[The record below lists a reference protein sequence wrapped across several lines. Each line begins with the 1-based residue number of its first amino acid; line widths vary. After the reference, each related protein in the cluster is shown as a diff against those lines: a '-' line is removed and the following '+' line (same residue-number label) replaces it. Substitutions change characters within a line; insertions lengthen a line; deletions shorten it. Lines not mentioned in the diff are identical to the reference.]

1 MLKRVVGFFIGV
13 HVHNGGVVVTT
24 DEERES
30 DREPAAG
37 REYPDLDPASITQ
50 LLNSVD
56 DGLDGLNQVFGA
68 VYAELKP
75 IARNIL
81 AMSQHA
87 TLTPTVVLHE
97 AYAKLIGSENLN
109 LQGRR
114 HFFALCARTMRQ
126 IVVDYARS
134 RMSAKRSPDQPLAS
148 LNDVGVIDFEH
159 PESLVAMGEALQ
171 WLEERDPRLV
181 ELIHLR
187 IYAGLSLDEI
197 APLMEVTT
205 RQLQRDWQ
213 RGRVWMTE
221 ALLQP
226 VV

>member
-1 MLKRVVGFFIGV
+1 
-13 HVHNGGVVVTT
+13 VTE
-24 DEERES
+24 DKEHEL
-30 DREPAAG
+30 DREPATG
-37 REYPDLDPASITQ
+37 HGPRPFDPASITY
-50 LLNSVD
+50 LLNSAGD
-56 DGLDGLNQVFGA
+56 NMDGLNQVFGA

-81 AMSQHA
+81 SRSRHH

-97 AYAKLIGSENLN
+97 AYAKLIGNENLN

-134 RMSAKRSPDQPLAS
+134 RMSAKRAPDQPLAG
-148 LNDVGVIDFEH
+148 LNSEGVIDFEH
-159 PESLVAMGEALQ
+159 PESQVAMAEALN
-171 WLEERDPRLV
+171 WLEKRDPRLV

-221 ALLQP
+221 ALMNTAG
-226 VV
+226 

>member
-1 MLKRVVGFFIGV
+1 M
-13 HVHNGGVVVTT
+13 TT
-24 DEERES
+24 DKQLGPGH
-30 DREPAAG
+30 EPAPEQG
-37 REYPDLDPASITQ
+37 FQTLDPASITY
-50 LLNSVD
+50 LLNSAD
-56 DGLDGLNQVFGA
+56 DDLDGLNQVFGA

-81 AMSQHA
+81 AKSQQN

-134 RMSAKRSPDQPLAS
+134 RMSAKRKPDQPIAS
-148 LNDVGVIDFEH
+148 LNDEGVIDFEH
-159 PESLVAMGEALQ
+159 PESLVAMGDALQ
-171 WLEERDPRLV
+171 WLEQRDPRLV

-187 IYAGLSLDEI
+187 VYAGLSLDEI

-221 ALLQP
+221 ALLNTT
-226 VV
+226 V

>member
-1 MLKRVVGFFIGV
+1 MTVDKQ
-13 HVHNGGVVVTT
+13 HEPEQQPAT
-24 DEERES
+24 D
-30 DREPAAG
+30 DGLQA
-37 REYPDLDPASITQ
+37 LDPASITY
-50 LLNSVD
+50 LLNSAD
-56 DGLDGLNQVFGA
+56 DDMDGLNQVFGA

-81 AMSQHA
+81 SRSRHS

-97 AYAKLIGSENLN
+97 AYAKLIGNENLN

-134 RMSAKRSPDQPLAS
+134 RMSAKRSPDRPLAS
-148 LNDVGVIDFEH
+148 LDNGGVIDFEH
-159 PESLVAMGEALQ
+159 PESLVAMGDALQ

-197 APLMEVTT
+197 APLLEVTP
-205 RQLQRDWQ
+205 RQLQRDWR

-221 ALLQP
+221 ALLKID
-226 VV
+226 V

>member
-1 MLKRVVGFFIGV
+1 MTKDKS
-13 HVHNGGVVVTT
+13 H
-24 DEERES
+24 
-30 DREPAAG
+30 EPEQTATADQG
-37 REYPDLDPASITQ
+37 LQPLDPASITY
-50 LLNSVD
+50 LLNSAD
-56 DGLDGLNQVFGA
+56 DDMDGLNQVFGA

-81 AMSQHA
+81 AKSRQN

-97 AYAKLIGSENLN
+97 AYAKLIGNENLN

-126 IVVDYARS
+126 IVVDYART
-134 RMSAKRSPDQPLAS
+134 RMSAKRTPDQPLAS
-148 LNDVGVIDFEH
+148 LNNAGVIDFGH
-159 PESLVAMGEALQ
+159 PEGLVAMGEALQ

-187 IYAGLSLDEI
+187 IYAGLSLEEI

-221 ALLQP
+221 ALLNTP
-226 VV
+226 V

>member
-1 MLKRVVGFFIGV
+1 VASDKEYEP
-13 HVHNGGVVVTT
+13 
-24 DEERES
+24 DRES
-30 DREPAAG
+30 AAG
-37 REYPDLDPASITQ
+37 HDAHTLDPASITY
-50 LLNSVD
+50 LLNSAD
-56 DGLDGLNQVFGA
+56 DDLEGLNQVFGA

-81 AMSQHA
+81 SKSQQN

-148 LNDVGVIDFEH
+148 LNNEGVIDFEH

-171 WLEERDPRLV
+171 WLEDRDPRLV

-221 ALLQP
+221 ALLNT